1 MVAFCLCVKY
11 NYSMTKTPKVAND
24 KSPLVA
30 ELPAACA
37 SEDAAVEFLE
47 RQRWGATPGCPRC
60 GDTEVKQVLGKD
72 GQRGPRYLWR
82 CHGCK
87 QQFTVRIGTIFGD
100 SKIPLRHWC
109 YAFWAA
115 CASKKGVS
123 ALQIKRQTGLSYK
136 SALFLMHRIRYAMT
150 PNAPAPEKL
159 TGVVEA
165 DETYVGGKLR
175 NRSIQ
180 ERRAIWA
187 EGRRTGKMPPRGD
200 KKTSV
205 VAVLERNGDVR
216 ATVMPVV
223 TAKNVRAH
231 LLANVAPE
239 ARLMTDES
247 ALYTTVG
254 RPFADHQTVNHT
266 DKEYA
271 RGDAHINTAESF
283 FSRLK
288 RQLYGT
294 HHAVSPKH
302 LHRYVSEVAFKHN
315 TRRMDDGER
324 TLTAIQGADGK
335 RLRYRDSVAK

>member
-1 MVAFCLCVKY
+1 MVAK
-11 NYSMTKTPKVAND
+11 D
-24 KSPLVA
+24 KSLLVA

-37 SEDAAVEFLE
+37 SEDAAVAFLE
-47 RQRWGATPGCPRC
+47 RQRWGLTPGCPRC
-60 GDTEVKQVLGKD
+60 GDTDVKQILGKN
-72 GQRGPRYLWR
+72 GERGPRYLWR

-87 QQFTVRIGTIFGD
+87 QQFTVRLGTIFGD

-150 PNAPAPEKL
+150 PDPTTPPKL
-159 TGVVEA
+159 TGTVEA
-165 DETYVGGKLR
+165 DETYVGGKFR

-187 EGRRTGKMPPRGD
+187 EGHRTRKMPPRGD

-216 ATVMPVV
+216 AEVMPTVN
-223 TAKNVRAH
+223 AKNVKAL
-231 LLANVAPE
+231 LLANVEPGS
-239 ARLMTDES
+239 RLMTDES

-254 RPFADHQTVNHT
+254 KPFVDHQTVNHT
-266 DKEYA
+266 DYEYA
-271 RGDAHINTAESF
+271 RGEAHINTAESF

-302 LHRYVSEVAFKHN
+302 LHRYVAEVAFKHN
-315 TRRMDDGER
+315 TRKLEDGQR
-324 TLTAIQGADGK
+324 TVTAIQGAEGK
-335 RLRYRDSVAK
+335 RLRYRETVSI